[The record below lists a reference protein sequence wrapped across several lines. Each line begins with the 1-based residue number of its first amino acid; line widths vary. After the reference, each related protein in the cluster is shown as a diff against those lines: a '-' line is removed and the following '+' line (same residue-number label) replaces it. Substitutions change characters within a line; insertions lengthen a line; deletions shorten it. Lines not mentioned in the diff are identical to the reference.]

1 MKTLSIAM
9 LFASLFVFAGGCGDD
24 DPTGPPQ
31 LADCSSVAD
40 TTQAATVSYAND
52 IFPLFEPQK
61 YNCNSS
67 GCHGS
72 PLVSSN
78 FSVSTYDDLFV
89 QGDEASAM
97 NICSIKPGEPDA
109 SYLYLKMK
117 GQVGTIQ
124 GERMPL
130 GGPMVTQDD
139 LDLVHDW
146 ILEGARNN

>member
-1 MKTLSIAM
+1 MKTLAI
-9 LFASLFVFAGGCGDD
+9 LLLYVSLFLLAGGCGDD
-24 DPTGPPQ
+24 ETTQPPQ
-31 LADCSSVAD
+31 LADCSSIAD

-52 IFPLFEPQK
+52 IFPLFEPQG

-78 FSVSTYDDLFV
+78 YAVSTYEDLFM
-89 QGDEASAM
+89 QGDEAVAM
-97 NICSIKPGEPDA
+97 NICSIKPGDPDA

-130 GGPMVTQDD
+130 GGPVVTPAD
-139 LDLVHDW
+139 LDLMRVW